1 MTQIDQIIADALAGS
16 PETHVAILARE
27 VARLREPPAVVV
39 PELTDRDLYDTWLKC
54 DYGLEEEPIYHEG
67 VRDGYKLAVSRARS
81 IPADRVLGEGMVG
94 VDREELIA
102 LETLEKLYRGTARP
116 SREMNA
122 MVLRLDALRANQGG
136 VNHD

>member
-1 MTQIDQIIADALAGS
+1 MTRIDQIIADALAGS

-27 VARLREPPAVVV
+27 VVRLREARAVVV

-81 IPADRVLGEGMVG
+81 VPADRALADGMVG
-94 VDREELIA
+94 WTRRSCGLW
-102 LETLEKLYRGTARP
+102 
-116 SREMNA
+116 S
-122 MVLRLDALRANQGG
+122 ANQGG
-136 VNHD
+136 TDHA